1 MKTNV
6 SNRKTKK
13 LLAFFMALVMVL
25 TSFPL
30 LAFATDE
37 SGSRPENRENFGNPF
52 ITQSPSEVYRIPNLV
67 TMNDG
72 SLVAQADARWN
83 AYYDGG
89 GNDSIIA
96 RSDNNGGSWITSML
110 TYYPDNGNTWNPSS
124 TSICDSALA
133 TNGDILY
140 SLSTF
145 FPAGYA
151 LNGSSA
157 DHQVSSGVTAFDSSG
172 RLLLSRN
179 GSGLNYYLSSFSSED
194 YDGRANIYESNGTP
208 VSGYTVDHDLY
219 LYDSNGTKQ
228 GNLFYSDCEF
238 QTAKTNFLL
247 FRTSTDGGETWSPFK
262 LVNAKHSG
270 EAFYGVGPGR
280 GVVTPNGDIVFGC
293 YSWNGGDSSQRSS
306 FIYSKDGGNTWI
318 RMSDLPELKGWVTD
332 VGSIFVSNKW
342 TSECQP
348 VLLDDDGYIRLF
360 CRTDRERFVYA
371 DAKLDSN
378 GNYYW
383 EKNTFN
389 DEFPIHI
396 DQEINGQYFT
406 TTSNNQYSVIKYS
419 KQVLWNGNYYD
430 MLIASHANNGSRRN
444 NGTLTFMLMD
454 PNDKQHHQVV
464 MATQQQITYGQFDY
478 SCLTELADGRI
489 GLLYEYSADGKG
501 LEFATFDVEE
511 ISGFRVPDLERT
523 MDIEMVRGDSR
534 TFYSSVGQYDSN
546 TNKAIADA
554 SFTVQ
559 KSSTGKLGTDANF
572 EAAQLPLTNALYTF
586 TQTPDGTWYV
596 GNMGVYLTID
606 NAQQPSTKDR
616 VGLRINQIP
625 GSSNFQLIRDD
636 LNEALYMHRS
646 GDTAYLF
653 DRTTAYGASYGG
665 DSDDDYSGTLFELY
679 RPAKVNETTRPDDN
693 VPGYIKINDI
703 DDIEDG
709 EQYLIGCN
717 INGSYYFLY
726 PSLGTTNRY
735 ANTIKSDKSYVDT
748 GWYMTIDA
756 LDGGE
761 TTIVCGNTTY
771 NIEVSDYSR
780 EITGIVDYDPVIY
793 TQGSENDIT
802 SVGSVIADGE
812 SHGEKKTTYR
822 LLDNNYEI
830 IGISAI
836 AGTDNNNPMTDADI
850 RFDGEKIYGTL
861 PLSDGG
867 EAIDYEYG
875 TYVTLKTELRDSTGM
890 VWTQSDRLYVA
901 SSPVPG
907 HVLSGNFADK
917 TGIVSPSSSALATFI
932 LAEGSYGNTNM
943 TVAEI
948 SDDDGDDE
956 NEGYVGNAHILF
968 NEDGTMTYNGAASDI
983 AIFNDAGAFKA
994 AGAIRNNRST
1004 ASGWGDA
1011 SYELYNLNDEFN
1023 NDMINNV
1030 TIAYYYY
1037 DKSSDKNEGITVD
1050 PSKPNNFSITF
1061 RRQAVDVSYSGD
1073 GNGWDRRVKIG
1084 DGNRSY
1090 IRKLSGDGEIQEK
1103 TYMFGAQGLRYYV
1116 NDKNLSGGAAS
1127 IDSTRHF
1134 ATATADCTTTVQPN
1148 QEQSLRGHLQYQEG
1162 AETDEYNANTWNN
1175 MSLTFE
1181 IKMCDKSMERDAYEE
1196 SIATPRK
1203 STWYTTDTWYN
1214 YMQSLLIHQEYLN
1227 NYTLLTTNAEREFN
1241 PEVQDTTYDK
1251 YLYYDTSSGERV
1263 STIDGAFNQL
1273 TKRADFTPLEQ
1284 AVENATEAVDNGLID
1299 LENDVTYTPDSYKAL
1314 KKAYDI
1320 GQAYLNQ
1327 YADEDT
1333 RNNTA
1338 GYVVGPDVDTE
1349 NPDNRVTVQK
1359 TIEDYA
1365 TAINNAELVVAADDG
1380 AYVAAK
1386 EESERIDLTAYSDN
1400 GAKIESIKDVSDGEI
1415 YAEYPQGSGDYYVNI
1430 PYDIDNGEG
1439 DQTPDEGQQQLDT
1452 YTKDLITEMNVGSQS
1467 GSVTVRT
1474 FHVDYNINGVD
1485 NNTDETAA
1493 GEVTNNDY
1501 TYGETAHIDL
1511 TQYNSDQYTVKCTVT
1526 SETGGKTP
1534 TTVNLEDCGYM
1545 LSILIQENI
1554 TVDVEVTENEVITV
1568 EDYYGTVI
1576 GMAYIPEAGATV
1588 TIDAENNL
1596 IINETIIAPKPSPR
1610 YRFTSWSV
1618 DNGTVI
1624 TEETVIRQRGVLN
1637 QGIEKII
1644 TAVNGTVNNKT
1655 EFRTLY
1661 LNLKLDLN
1669 APEGNVWTRTVGG
1682 VEYLA
1687 SYENSF
1693 VAFSSDEDV
1702 IYTAYDPSDLPDT
1715 VSNQYINQ
1723 IPAIYGTG
1731 YFTNNMFTLSIDY
1744 SAPQL
1749 DEASG
1754 TGVKVV
1760 ETGIICSNTD
1770 TASTDE
1776 TLVKGGPGAVTVPS
1790 NRISHWSGHDN
1801 SGTYTMTL
1809 ANSDTGTYYMRA
1821 YVAYTRDYNGEATVP
1836 YVVYSD
1842 RIFKCED
1849 RHVTAVN

>member
-6 SNRKTKK
+6 SNHKTKR

-157 DHQVSSGVTAFDSSG
+157 DHQVSSGVTAFDGSG

-179 GSGLNYYLSSFSSED
+179 GSGLNYYLGSFSSED
-194 YDGRANIYESNGTP
+194 YDGRANIYDSGNTR
-208 VSGYTVDHDLY
+208 VAGYTVDHDLY
-219 LYDSNGTKQ
+219 LYDSSGTKQ

-238 QTAKTNFLL
+238 QTAKTNFLM
-247 FRTSTDGGETWSPFK
+247 FRSSTDGGKTWSPFK
-262 LVNAKHSG
+262 LLNVKNSS

-280 GVVTPNGDIVFGC
+280 GVVTPDGYIIFGC
-293 YSWNGGDSSQRSS
+293 YTWNGSDSSQRSS

-332 VGSIFVSNKW
+332 IGSIFVSNKW

-383 EKNTFN
+383 EENTFN

-430 MLIASHANNGSRRN
+430 MLIASHANNGSSRN

-464 MATQQQITYGQFDY
+464 MATQQQITYGQFEY

-559 KSSTGKLGTDANF
+559 KSSTGRLGTDANF

-586 TQTPDGTWYV
+586 TQTPDGNWYV
-596 GNMGVYLTID
+596 SNMGVYLTID
-606 NAQQPSTKDR
+606 DPQQPSTKDR

-636 LNEALYMHRS
+636 LNEALYMYRS

-679 RPAKVNETTRPDDN
+679 RPAKVNETTRPGDN

-890 VWTQSDRLYVA
+890 VWTQTDRLYVA

-907 HVLSGNFADK
+907 HVLSGNFAKKQYGD
-917 TGIVSPSSSALATFI
+917 SAALATFL
-932 LAEGSYGNTNM
+932 LAEGSYGNTTM
-943 TVAEI
+943 TK
-948 SDDDGDDE
+948 SDTGT
-956 NEGYVGNAHILF
+956 GFIGNANILF
-968 NEDGTMTYNGAASDI
+968 NEDDIMTYNGDVLNI
-983 AIFNDAGAFKA
+983 ATFNDAGNRKY
-994 AGAIRNNRST
+994 AGSIEHSNRSGHAFDT
-1004 ASGWGDA
+1004 SDKKG
-1011 SYELYNLNDEFN
+1011 EIYNLPTDNTSA
-1023 NDMINNV
+1023 

-1050 PSKPNNFSITF
+1050 PNDSNKFSITF
-1061 RRQAVDVSYSGD
+1061 RRQAVDVAYSGS
-1073 GNGWDRRVKIG
+1073 GNGWDRVVTIG
-1084 DGNRSY
+1084 GSNRSY
-1090 IRKLSGDGEIQEK
+1090 IRKLSGDGTIQEK
-1103 TYMFGAQGLRYYV
+1103 TYMFGAEGDRYYV
-1116 NDKNLSGGAAS
+1116 NDKSLSGAAAS

-1134 ATATADCTTTVQPN
+1134 ATATADCTTTIQPG
-1148 QEQSLRGHLQYQEG
+1148 QSAALRGQVRYQEG
-1162 AETDEYNANTWNN
+1162 AETDDYDAASCWNDMN
-1175 MSLTFE
+1175 LTFE
-1181 IKMCDKSMERDAYEE
+1181 IKMCDKSVERAAYEE

-1203 STWYTTDTWYN
+1203 STWYTTDTWYD

-1227 NYTLLTTNAEREFN
+1227 NYTLLTTDAERTFN
-1241 PEVQDTTYDK
+1241 PEVADATYDK
-1251 YLYYDTSSGERV
+1251 YLYYNDQ
-1263 STIDGAFNQL
+1263 STVDITFNGLQ
-1273 TKRADFTPLEQ
+1273 KRADFTPLEQ

-1314 KKAYDI
+1314 KEAYDI

-1400 GAKIESIKDVSDGEI
+1400 GAQIESIKDVSDGEI

-1511 TQYNSDQYTVKCTVT
+1511 TAYNSDQYTVKVTVT
-1526 SETGGKTP
+1526 SKTGNKVP
-1534 TTVNLEDCGYM
+1534 TTYNLEDHDYQ
-1545 LSILIQENI
+1545 LSILIQEDI
-1554 TVDVEVTENEVITV
+1554 TVDVEVTENETVTV
-1568 EDYYGTVI
+1568 EDYYGTVL
-1576 GMAYIPEAGATV
+1576 GYAYIPEGGATV
-1588 TIDAENNL
+1588 QIDQDNNL
-1596 IINETIIAPKPSPR
+1596 IINGVTIAVKESPR

-1618 DNGTVI
+1618 PNGTII
-1624 TEETVIRQRGVLN
+1624 TEETVIRQRGELN
-1637 QGIEKII
+1637 KGVEKII
-1644 TAVNGTVNNKT
+1644 TAVNGTVNNKP
-1655 EFRTLY
+1655 EFRTVY
-1661 LNLKLDLN
+1661 LNLKMDLAAAEN
-1669 APEGNVWTRTVGG
+1669 SIWTRRLDDGR
-1682 VEYLA
+1682 EYLA
-1687 SYENSF
+1687 SYDSSF
-1693 VAFSSDEDV
+1693 VAFSSNEDV
-1702 IYTAYDPSDLPDT
+1702 TFTAYTPETLPD
-1715 VSNQYINQ
+1715 SISDQYVNQ
-1723 IPAIYGTG
+1723 IPAVYSTG

-1760 ETGIICSNTD
+1760 ETGVICSNND

-1776 TLVKGGPGAVTVPS
+1776 TLVKGGTGAVTVPS

-1809 ANSDTGTYYMRA
+1809 ANSSTGTYYMRA

-1842 RIFKCED
+1842 RIFKCENGQ
-1849 RHVTAVN
+1849 VSEVVSAN

>member
-1 MKTNV
+1 MKTTALN
-6 SNRKTKK
+6 NRSKK

-30 LAFATDE
+30 LAFATVE

-83 AYYDGG
+83 AYWDGG

-110 TYYPDNGNTWNPSS
+110 TYYPDNGNKWNPSS

-133 TNGDILY
+133 TDGDVLY

-151 LNGSSA
+151 LNGDSA
-157 DHQVSSGVTAFDSSG
+157 DHQVSSGVTAFDGSG
-172 RLLLSRN
+172 RLLLSHN
-179 GSGLNYYLSSFSSED
+179 GSGLNYYLGSFSSED
-194 YDGRANIYESNGTP
+194 YDGRANIYESNGTQ
-208 VSGYTVDHDLY
+208 VTGYTVDHDLY

-238 QTAKTNFLL
+238 QTAKTNFLM
-247 FRTSTDGGETWSPFK
+247 FRSSTDGGQTWSPFK
-262 LVNAKHSG
+262 LLNVKNSS

-280 GVVTPNGDIVFGC
+280 GVVTPNGDIIFGC
-293 YSWNGGDSSQRSS
+293 YSWDGSNGSQRSS
-306 FIYSKDGGNTWI
+306 FIYSKDDGNTWI

-332 VGSIFVSNKW
+332 IGSVFVSNKW

-360 CRTDRERFVYA
+360 CRTARERFVYA

-383 EKNTFN
+383 EENTFN

-430 MLIASHANNGSRRN
+430 MLIASHANNGSSRS

-464 MATQQQITYGQFDY
+464 MATQQQITYGQFEY

-572 EAAQLPLTNALYTF
+572 EGAQLPLTNALYTF
-586 TQTPDGTWYV
+586 TQTPDGNWYV
-596 GNMGVYLTID
+596 SNMGVYLTID
-606 NAQQPSTKDR
+606 DPQQPSTKDR

-636 LNEALYMHRS
+636 LNEALYMYRS

-665 DSDDDYSGTLFELY
+665 ESDDHYSGTLFELY
-679 RPAKVNETTRPDDN
+679 RPAKVNEPTRPGDN

-703 DDIEDG
+703 DNIEDG

-890 VWTQSDRLYVA
+890 VWTQTDRLYVA

-907 HVLSGNFADK
+907 HVLSGNFAKKQYGD
-917 TGIVSPSSSALATFI
+917 SAALATFL
-932 LAEGSYGNTNM
+932 LAEGSYGNTTM
-943 TVAEI
+943 TN
-948 SDDDGDDE
+948 SDTRTSFI
-956 NEGYVGNAHILF
+956 GNANILF
-968 NEDGTMTYNGAASDI
+968 NEDDIMTYNGDVLNI
-983 AIFNDAGAFKA
+983 ATFNDAGNRKY
-994 AGAIRNNRST
+994 AGSIEHSNRSGHAFDT
-1004 ASGWGDA
+1004 GDKKG
-1011 SYELYNLNDEFN
+1011 EIYNLPTDNTSA
-1023 NDMINNV
+1023 

-1050 PSKPNNFSITF
+1050 PNDSNKFSITF
-1061 RRQAVDVSYSGD
+1061 RRQAVDVAYSGS
-1073 GNGWDRRVKIG
+1073 GNGWDRVVTIG
-1084 DGNRSY
+1084 GSNKSY
-1090 IRKLSGDGEIQEK
+1090 IRKLSGDGTIQEK
-1103 TYMFGAQGLRYYV
+1103 TYMFGAEGDRYYV
-1116 NDKNLSGGAAS
+1116 NDKSLSGAAAS

-1134 ATATADCTTTVQPN
+1134 ATATADCTTTIQPG
-1148 QEQSLRGHLQYQEG
+1148 QSAALRGQVRYQEG
-1162 AETDEYNANTWNN
+1162 AETDDYDAASCWNDMN
-1175 MSLTFE
+1175 LTFE
-1181 IKMCDKSMERDAYEE
+1181 VKMCDKSVERAAYEE

-1203 STWYTTDTWYN
+1203 STWYTTDTWYD

-1227 NYTLLTTNAEREFN
+1227 NYTLLTTDAERTFN
-1241 PEVQDTTYDK
+1241 PEVADATYDK
-1251 YLYYDTSSGERV
+1251 YLYYNDQ
-1263 STIDGAFNQL
+1263 STVDISFNGLQ
-1273 TKRADFTPLEQ
+1273 KRADFTPLEQ

-1320 GQAYLNQ
+1320 GQAYLNK

-1365 TAINNAELVVAADDG
+1365 TAINNAELVVAADDS

-1386 EESERIDLTAYSDN
+1386 EESERIDLTAYKDN
-1400 GAKIESIKDVSDGEI
+1400 GDKIQEIKNTKDSLI
-1415 YAEYPQGSGDYYVNI
+1415 YKEYPENSGKYYVNI
-1430 PYDIDNGEG
+1430 PYDIDNGPE
-1439 DQTPDEGQQQLDT
+1439 DTVADDGQQAVDG
-1452 YTKDLITEMNVGSQS
+1452 YTKELLTEMNVGSDASSPQ
-1467 GSVTVRT
+1467 VKT
-1474 FHVDYNINGVD
+1474 FHVDYTINGEAKD
-1485 NNTDETAA
+1485 TDETLA
-1493 GEVTNNDY
+1493 GTVTTNDY
-1501 TYGETAHIDL
+1501 HYGEIANIDL
-1511 TQYNSDQYTVKCTVT
+1511 SAYNSEQYTVKVT
-1526 SETGGKTP
+1526 LNSETGNKDE
-1534 TTVNLEDCGYM
+1534 TTYNLEDHDYKISM
-1545 LSILIQENI
+1545 LIQEDI
-1554 TVDVEVTENEVITV
+1554 TVKVEVTEKDVITV
-1568 EDYYGTVI
+1568 QDYYGTVL
-1576 GMAYIPEAGATV
+1576 GYVYIPEGGATV
-1588 TIDAENNL
+1588 TIDADNNL
-1596 IINETIIAPKPSPR
+1596 IIHGTTIAPKESPR
-1610 YRFTSWSV
+1610 YNFTGWSV
-1618 DNGTVI
+1618 KTGDVI
-1624 TEETVIRQRGVLN
+1624 TEETVVRQRGTLN
-1637 QGIEKII
+1637 SDVEKII
-1644 TAVNGTVNNKT
+1644 TAVNGTVNNKD
-1655 EFRTLY
+1655 EFRTIY
-1661 LNLKLDLN
+1661 FDMKLDL
-1669 APEGNVWTRTVGG
+1669 AAADGSVWTRTVDGK
-1682 VEYLA
+1682 EYLA
-1687 SYENSF
+1687 SYEPSF
-1693 VAFSSDEDV
+1693 VAFTSNENV
-1702 IYTAYDPSDLPDT
+1702 TYTAYSPEALPDS
-1715 VSNQYINQ
+1715 VSDQFINQ
-1723 IPAIYGTG
+1723 IPAVYGTG
-1731 YFTNNMFTLSIDY
+1731 YFANNAFTLSIDY
-1744 SAPQL
+1744 SAPVL
-1749 DEASG
+1749 NADGS
-1754 TGVKVV
+1754 GVKVV
-1760 ETGIICSNTD
+1760 ETGVICSNNANS
-1770 TASTDE
+1770 TAE
-1776 TLVKGGPGAVTVPS
+1776 TLVKGGEGAVTVRS
-1790 NRISHWSGHDN
+1790 NRISHWNGHNN

-1809 ANSDTGTYYMRA
+1809 ANSDTGTFYMRA
-1821 YVAYTRDYNGEATVP
+1821 YVSYTKAYDDNTTVP

-1842 RIFKCED
+1842 RIFKCENGA
-1849 RHVTAVN
+1849 VTAVN

>member
-6 SNRKTKK
+6 SNHKTKR
-13 LLAFFMALVMVL
+13 LLAFFMALIMAL

-37 SGSRPENRENFGNPF
+37 SGSRPENKENFGNPF
-52 ITQSPSEVYRIPNLV
+52 ITESPSEIYRIPQLV

-72 SLVAQADARWN
+72 RLVAQADARWN

-96 RSDNNGGSWITSML
+96 LSDNNGGSWNTSML

-133 TNGDILY
+133 TNGKVLY

-151 LNGSSA
+151 LNGLSA
-157 DHQVSSGVTAFDSSG
+157 DHQVSSGVTAFDGSG

-179 GSGLNYYLSSFSSED
+179 GSGLNYYLGSFSSED
-194 YDGRANIYESNGTP
+194 YDGRANIYESNGTQ

-247 FRTSTDGGETWSPFK
+247 FRTSTDGGETWSPFTF
-262 LVNAKHSG
+262 VNVKNSS

-280 GVVTPNGDIVFGC
+280 GVVTPQGYIVFGC
-293 YSWNGGDSSQRSS
+293 YSWNGSNGSQRSS

-318 RMSDLPELKGWVTD
+318 RMSNLPELKFWSFQ
-332 VGSIFVSNKW
+332 GSW

-360 CRTDRERFVYA
+360 CRTARERFVYA
-371 DAKLDSN
+371 DAKLDAS

-383 EKNTFN
+383 EENTFN

-396 DQEINGQYFT
+396 DQEINGQNFT

-430 MLIASHANNGSRRN
+430 MLIASHANNGSNRS

-454 PNDKQHHQVV
+454 PDDKQHHQVV
-464 MATQQQITYGQFDY
+464 MATQQQITYGQFEY

-489 GLLYEYSADGKG
+489 GILYEYSADGKG
-501 LEFATFDVEE
+501 LEFTTFNVED

-523 MDIEMVRGDSR
+523 MDIEMVKGDSR

-546 TNKAIADA
+546 TNNIIADA

-559 KSSTGKLGTDANF
+559 KSSTGKLGTDAGFNG
-572 EAAQLPLTNALYTF
+572 AQLPLTNALYTF
-586 TQTPDGTWYV
+586 TQTPDGNWYV

-606 NAQQPSTKDR
+606 DPQQPSTKDR

-636 LNEALYMHRS
+636 LNEALYMWRS
-646 GDTAYLF
+646 GDTTYLF
-653 DRTTAYGASYGG
+653 DRTTAYGSSYGG
-665 DSDDDYSGTLFELY
+665 DGDGDYAGTLFELY
-679 RPAKVNETTRPDDN
+679 RPAKVNEITRPGDN

-735 ANTIKSDKSYVDT
+735 ANTIKSDKSYEDT

-756 LDGGE
+756 LDGGN

-802 SVGSVIADGE
+802 SVGSVIADGV
-812 SHGEKKTTYR
+812 SAGEKKTTYR

-830 IGISAI
+830 IGISAV
-836 AGTDNNNPMTDADI
+836 AGTDNNAPMGDADI

-890 VWTQSDRLYVA
+890 VWIQSDRLYVA

-907 HVLSGNFADK
+907 HVLTGNFANN
-917 TGIVSPSSSALATFI
+917 TFAGGHSSVLATFL
-932 LAEGSYGNTNM
+932 LAEGSYGNTLM
-943 TVAEI
+943 TT
-948 SDDDGDDE
+948 SDTGT
-956 NEGYVGNAHILF
+956 GYIGNAKILF
-968 NEDGTMTYNGAASDI
+968 NENGIMNYNGNAADI
-983 AIFNDAGAFKA
+983 AIFNDAGAIKT
-994 AGAIRNNRST
+994 AGAIVNDRR
-1004 ASGWGDA
+1004 SGWGNQQG
-1011 SYELYNLNDEFN
+1011 ELYNLSDN
-1023 NDMINNV
+1023 NLNT

-1050 PSKPNNFSITF
+1050 PQDPNKFSVTF
-1061 RRQAVDVSYSGD
+1061 RRQAVDVSYSGS
-1073 GNGWDRRVKIG
+1073 GNGWDRIVTIG
-1084 DGNRSY
+1084 DSNRSY
-1090 IRKLSGDGEIQEK
+1090 ISKLSGDGTIQEEY
-1103 TYMFGAQGLRYYV
+1103 YMFGAQGDRYYV
-1116 NDKNLSGGAAS
+1116 NDKNLSGSAAS
-1127 IDSTRHF
+1127 IDNTKHF
-1134 ATATADCTTTVQPN
+1134 ATATADCTTDVQPG
-1148 QEQSLRGHLQYQEG
+1148 QKTTLRGQVQYQEG
-1162 AETDEYNANTWNN
+1162 AETSDYDSSCWND

-1181 IKMCDKSMERDAYEE
+1181 IKMCDKSMERDAYEN

-1203 STWYTTDTWYN
+1203 STWYTTDSWYN

-1227 NYTLLTTNAEREFN
+1227 DYTLLTTDAQREFN
-1241 PEVQDTTYDK
+1241 PEVTDATYDE
-1251 YLYYDTSSGERV
+1251 YLYYETSSGERV

-1314 KKAYDI
+1314 KEAYDI

-1400 GAKIESIKDVSDGEI
+1400 GAQIESIKDDSDGAI
-1415 YAEYPQGSGDYYVNI
+1415 YAEYPEGSGDYYVNI
-1430 PYDIDNGEG
+1430 PYDIDNGE
-1439 DQTPDEGQQQLDT
+1439 DDKTPDEGQQQLDA
-1452 YTKDLITEMNVGSQS
+1452 YTKNLITEMNVGSET
-1467 GSVTVRT
+1467 GSVTART

-1485 NNTDETAA
+1485 NDTDETAA
-1493 GEVTNNDY
+1493 GDVTNNDY

-1511 TQYNSDQYTVKCTVT
+1511 TAYNSDQYTVKVTVT
-1526 SETGGKTP
+1526 SKTGNKVP
-1534 TTVNLEDCGYM
+1534 TTYNLEDHDYQ
-1545 LSILIQENI
+1545 LSILIQEDI
-1554 TVDVEVTENEVITV
+1554 TVDVEVTENETVTV
-1568 EDYYGTVI
+1568 EDYYGTVL
-1576 GMAYIPEAGATV
+1576 GYAYIPEGGATV
-1588 TIDAENNL
+1588 QIDQDNNL
-1596 IINETIIAPKPSPR
+1596 IINGVTIAVKESPR

-1618 DNGTVI
+1618 PNGTII
-1624 TEETVIRQRGVLN
+1624 TEETVIRQRGELN
-1637 QGIEKII
+1637 KGVEKII
-1644 TAVNGTVNNKT
+1644 TAVNGTVNNKP
-1655 EFRTLY
+1655 EFRTVY
-1661 LNLKLDLN
+1661 LNLKMDLAAAEN
-1669 APEGNVWTRTVGG
+1669 SIWTRKLDDGR
-1682 VEYLA
+1682 EYLA
-1687 SYENSF
+1687 SYDSSF
-1693 VAFSSDEDV
+1693 VAFSSNEDV
-1702 IYTAYDPSDLPDT
+1702 TFTAYTPETLPD
-1715 VSNQYINQ
+1715 SISDQYVNQ
-1723 IPAIYGTG
+1723 IPAVYSTG

-1760 ETGIICSNTD
+1760 ETGVICSNND

-1776 TLVKGGPGAVTVPS
+1776 TLVKGGTGAVTVPS

-1842 RIFKCED
+1842 RIFKCENGQ
-1849 RHVTAVN
+1849 VSEVVSAN